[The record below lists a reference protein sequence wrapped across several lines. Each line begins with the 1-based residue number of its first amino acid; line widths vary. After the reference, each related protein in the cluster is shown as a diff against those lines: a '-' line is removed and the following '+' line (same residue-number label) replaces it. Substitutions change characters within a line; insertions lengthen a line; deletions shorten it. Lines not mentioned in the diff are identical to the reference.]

1 MFRVGFFSAAFGEKI
16 SGTFSP
22 NEGKVAVCVFA
33 WTGAQWVK
41 FKMQGQN
48 IALI

>member
-1 MFRVGFFSAAFGEKI
+1 MKKYQRLFPPMR
-16 SGTFSP
+16 
-22 NEGKVAVCVFA
+22 GKVAFGVFA

-48 IALI
+48 IALDKAN